1 MQFRAKQSINVADTE
16 LHLTFKSKQLIM
28 KLAFRLAFKNL
39 IKAGLRTW
47 LNVTVLSFTFI
58 FIIFYNGFING
69 WQNQGEE
76 DSMNWEYGQG
86 QLLNKDFD
94 PQDPF
99 TYLDGHGILPETE
112 AQNLTPVLIRQ
123 ATLYPDGRLMPVII
137 KGIKASQQTL
147 KLPTHLLTESK
158 AAIPAII
165 GKRFASSANLKE
177 GDQVLLR
184 WRDKN
189 GTFDAANVT
198 IAGIFSTNVAT
209 VDNGQLWLP
218 IEKLWQMTELTN
230 EASYFVAKPGYENKE
245 LKNWT
250 FRDTDFLL
258 TDLRAAVNMERL
270 GSAIIY
276 LVLLG
281 IAMLAIFDT
290 QVLSIF
296 RRQREIGTYIAL
308 GMTRKQ
314 VLGLFTVE
322 GGMYS
327 LFAMVVGGLIGLPIF
342 VLTATQGIS
351 LFSGIDELGIT
362 MANTIYPV
370 FGFWLVSGTVMLLL
384 VSATLVSF
392 LPARKI
398 ANMNPVNALKGKML

>member
-1 MQFRAKQSINVADTE
+1 
-16 LHLTFKSKQLIM
+16 M

-47 LNVTVLSFTFI
+47 LNVTVLAFTFI

-69 WQNQGEE
+69 WQNQAEE
-76 DSMNWEYGQG
+76 DSMNWEFGQG
-86 QLLNKDFD
+86 QLLNNDFD

-99 TYLDGHGILPETE
+99 TYMDGHGILAETE

-137 KGIKASQQTL
+137 KGIKASQQNL
-147 KLPTHLLTESK
+147 KLPTHLLAESK
-158 AAIPAII
+158 AAIPALI
-165 GKRFASSANLKE
+165 GKRFALAANLEE

-198 IAGIFSTNVAT
+198 IAGIFNTNPAT

-218 IEKLWQMTELTN
+218 IGKLWQMTGLTN
-230 EASYFVAKPGYENKE
+230 EASYFVANSGYENKALE
-245 LKNWT
+245 NWT
-250 FRDTDFLL
+250 FSDTEFLL
-258 TDLRAAVNMERL
+258 SDLRAAVNMERAT
-270 GSAIIY
+270 SAIIY

-281 IAMLAIFDT
+281 FALLAIFDT

-322 GGMYS
+322 GAMYS
-327 LFAMVVGGLIGLPIF
+327 LFAMVVGGLIGSPIF
-342 VLTATQGIS
+342 ILTATRGIS
-351 LFSGIDELGIT
+351 LFKGADELGIT
-362 MANTIYPV
+362 MANTIYPI
-370 FGFWLVSGTVMLLL
+370 FGFWLVSGTVILLL

>member
-1 MQFRAKQSINVADTE
+1 
-16 LHLTFKSKQLIM
+16 M

-47 LNVTVLSFTFI
+47 LNVTVLAFTFI

-69 WQNQGEE
+69 WQNQAEE
-76 DSMNWEYGQG
+76 DNINWEYGQG
-86 QLLNKDFD
+86 QLRNNDFD

-99 TYLDGHGILPETE
+99 TFLDGHGILPETE

-137 KGIKASQQTL
+137 KGIKANQQVL
-147 KLPTHLLTESK
+147 RLPTHLLAESK
-158 AAIPAII
+158 AQIPALI
-165 GKRFASSANLKE
+165 GKRFAKSANLKE
-177 GDQVLLR
+177 GDNVLLR

-198 IAGIFSTNVAT
+198 IAGIFNTNIAT

-218 IEKLWQMTELTN
+218 IKKLWQMTELTN
-230 EASYFVAKPGYENKE
+230 EASYFVAKPGYQNKA

-250 FRDTDFLL
+250 FKDTDFLL
-258 TDLRAAVNMERL
+258 TDIRAAVNMERAS
-270 GSAIIY
+270 SAIIY

-281 IAMLAIFDT
+281 IALLAIFDT

-322 GGMYS
+322 GSMYS
-327 LFAMVVGGLIGLPIF
+327 LFAMVAGGLIGLPLF
-342 VLTATQGIS
+342 VLTATRGIS
-351 LFSGIDELGIT
+351 LFQGIDELGIT
-362 MANTIYPV
+362 MANRIYPV
-370 FGFWLVSGTVMLLL
+370 FGFWLVIGTVLLLL